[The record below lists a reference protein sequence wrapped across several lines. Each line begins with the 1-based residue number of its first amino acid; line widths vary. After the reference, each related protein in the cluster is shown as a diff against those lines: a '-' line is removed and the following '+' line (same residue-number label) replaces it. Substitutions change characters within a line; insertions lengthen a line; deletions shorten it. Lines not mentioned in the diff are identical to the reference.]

1 MQKPIIAITMGDAAG
16 IGPEIVV
23 KSLADLRWRS
33 WCEPVVLGDL
43 RVLQEAVARAGVSIT
58 LEAVSGARA
67 AAPAAGKIR
76 VIDYRNVDP
85 GTVRMGV
92 IDAKLGAAAVHYT
105 REAARMALAG
115 EIDGIVS
122 APLNKEAMR
131 EAGFDY
137 EGATQIFAEEAGVT
151 RYAMMLLLGEMRLML
166 LTNHMSLR
174 EALDKV
180 TKARVHEKITL
191 AHEAL
196 VEQGIATPR
205 IAVSALNPHAGEGG
219 LFGREE
225 VDEIV
230 PAIEQACREG
240 INAIGPVPADT
251 VFFKTKQGMFDLT
264 IALYHD
270 QGLGAVKL
278 LGFGSVVTLLAGL
291 PFIRTSTGHGTAFDI
306 AGKGVADHANLLE
319 AIRIAAE
326 LGGLRRRTGGGSHVA
341 GGRRAPGVA

>member
-1 MQKPIIAITMGDAAG
+1 MRKPTIAITMGDAAG

-23 KSLADLRWRS
+23 KSLADPRLRS

-43 RVLQEAVARAGVSIT
+43 GVLADAAQRWGVTVRLVPIDGPRASASAGPTGV
-58 LEAVSGARA
+58 G
-67 AAPAAGKIR
+67 
-76 VIDYRNVDP
+76 VIDYGDVDRALLRMSVVDP
-85 GTVRMGV
+85 
-92 IDAKLGAAAVHYT
+92 ALGAAAVRYT
-105 REAARMALAG
+105 REAARLALAG

-131 EAGFDY
+131 AAGLHY
-137 EGATQIFAEEAGVT
+137 EGATEIFAEMAGAT
-151 RYAMMLLLGEMRLML
+151 RYAMVLLLGGMRLML
-166 LTNHMSLR
+166 LTNHLSLR
-174 EALDKV
+174 EACDKV
-180 TKARVHEKITL
+180 TRARVYEKIML

-196 VEQGIATPR
+196 VEQGITAPR

-225 VDEIV
+225 IEEIQ
-230 PAIEQACREG
+230 PAIDAARAEG
-240 INAIGPVPADT
+240 VDAIGPVPADT
-251 VFFKTKQGMFDLT
+251 VFVKAKQGAYDLT

-278 LGFGSVVTLLAGL
+278 LGFGAVVTLLVGL

-306 AGKGVADHANLLE
+306 AGQGIADHTNLLE

-326 LGGLRRRTGGGSHVA
+326 LGARRIDARGRA
-341 GGRRAPGVA
+341 GAG